1 MSEREEDILK
11 KVLET
16 QERHTSILE
25 TIRRG
30 VYGDA
35 ENNVLGLLQRQ
46 DIDELERKVM
56 TEEIEAIKRINW
68 KISAIFGV
76 AGGTLMSTV
85 IWILKELVK

>member
-1 MSEREEDILK
+1 MLALSGNWLENGMSEREEDILK

-35 ENNVLGLLQRQ
+35 ENNVLGLLQR
-46 DIDELERKVM
+46 
-56 TEEIEAIKRINW
+56 
-68 KISAIFGV
+68 SG
-76 AGGTLMSTV
+76 S
-85 IWILKELVK
+85 